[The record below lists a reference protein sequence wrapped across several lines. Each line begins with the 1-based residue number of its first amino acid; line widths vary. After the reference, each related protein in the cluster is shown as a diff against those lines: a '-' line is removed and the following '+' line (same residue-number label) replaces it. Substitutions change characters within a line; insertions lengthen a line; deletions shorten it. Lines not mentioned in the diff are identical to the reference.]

1 MRSIKILPVLPAAVA
16 AIALAGCG
24 DDTQTADTGAR
35 AGNPVDRAFIAD
47 MVPHHRSAVQMAKI
61 AQKRGQSAFVQQLAN
76 DVVRTQTQEID
87 VMRSEDHKLAGA
99 GIAKGSLAVAEH
111 TMGMNG
117 DVASLKT
124 AKPFDRAF
132 IAMMIPH
139 HEGAVVMAKAELAK
153 GKDPKLKTLAQNIIT
168 AQQREI
174 ATMRKHQGAGSTM
187 SDHMS
192 SEQGH

>member
-61 AQKRGQSAFVQQLAN
+61 AQKRGQSAFVQQLAT

-111 TMGMNG
+111 MMGMNG

-132 IAMMIPH
+132 VAMMIPH
-139 HEGAVVMAKAELAK
+139 HEGAVVMAKVELAK
-153 GKDPKLKTLAQNIIT
+153 GKDAKLKTLAQNIIT

-174 ATMRKHQGAGSTM
+174 AAMRKHQGAGSTM

>member
-1 MRSIKILPVLPAAVA
+1 MRYIKILRVLLAAVA

-24 DDTQTADTGAR
+24 NDTKTADTGAR
-35 AGNPVDRAFIAD
+35 AGNPVDRAFLAD
-47 MVPHHRSAVQMAKI
+47 MVSHHQSAVQMATI
-61 AQKRGQSAFVQQLAN
+61 AQKRGQSAFVKQLAN
-76 DVVRTQTQEID
+76 DIVRTQTQEID

-99 GIAKGSLAVAEH
+99 GISKGSLAVAEH
-111 TMGMNG
+111 MMGMNG
-117 DVASLKT
+117 DIASLKT

-139 HEGAVVMAKAELAK
+139 HEGAVVMATVELAK
-153 GKDPKLKTLAQNIIT
+153 GKDPKLKALAQNIIT

-174 ATMRKHQGAGSTM
+174 AAMRKHQGAGSTM

-192 SEQGH
+192 SGQGH